1 MNEFGTMQS
10 GLAKV
15 VGGGDL
21 SREEAREVMN
31 LIMEGGATPAQIG
44 GLLAALRFKGETVQ
58 EIAGFAEAM
67 RSKAAGVGA
76 QTAGL
81 LDTCGTGGSGIQKF
95 NISTASA
102 VIASSASVR
111 IAKHGNRSASSKAG
125 SADVLEALG
134 VNIHLNGEQAKRCL
148 DEIGLC
154 FLFAQVYHPSMK
166 HAAGP
171 RKELGMRTVF
181 NLLGPLTNP
190 AGADRQLLG
199 LYDPR
204 MTETIAKVLRELG
217 LVRALVVSSG
227 EGLDEISLSSPTR
240 VSELKDGEVRT
251 FEIRAE
257 DLGLTGCSLEEIYG
271 GDAVRNAQLI
281 REILNGR
288 QGPARDIVLANA
300 GACIYLAG
308 YADSMKE
315 GVVIAAEAVDS
326 GRAASKLEQL
336 IQTTGALSYVS

>member
-1 MNEFGTMQS
+1 MSEFGKMQA

-15 VGGGDL
+15 VGGSDL
-21 SREEAREVMN
+21 SRDEARELMN
-31 LIMEGGATPAQIG
+31 LIMEGEATPAQIG

-58 EIAGFAEAM
+58 EITGFAEAM

-76 QTAGL
+76 HTAQL

-95 NISTASA
+95 NISTAAA

-199 LYDPR
+199 IYDPR

-217 LVRALVVSSG
+217 SVRALVVSSG

-251 FEIRAE
+251 FEITAA
-257 DLGLTGCSLEEIYG
+257 DLGLTGCSLEEVYG

-288 QGPARDIVLANA
+288 KGPARDIVLANA

-308 YADSMKE
+308 HADGMAE
-315 GVVIAAEAVDS
+315 GVAIAAEAIDS
-326 GRAASKLEQL
+326 GKAAGKLQQL
-336 IQTTGALSYVS
+336 IETTGALSYVS